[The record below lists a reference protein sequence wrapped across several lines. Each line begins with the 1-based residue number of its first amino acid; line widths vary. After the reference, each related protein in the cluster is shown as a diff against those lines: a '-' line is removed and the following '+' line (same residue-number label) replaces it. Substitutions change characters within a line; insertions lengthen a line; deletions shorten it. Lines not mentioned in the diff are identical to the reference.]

1 MLCGFGIRSKG
12 VCFFFCWGWGI
23 TNPPVLIGRTFFL
36 RRISNPP
43 GRLAGLRL
51 PFQAGTPSGLAF
63 ATPSRNAWRG
73 CVCHSKP
80 GRLAGLRLLL
90 QAGTPSGLAFATP
103 SRDAWR
109 GWVPEKIRHKKY
121 GTKKGLTLFTE
132 KSVLVY
138 LQMISKT
145 YILERN

>member
-1 MLCGFGIRSKG
+1 MLFLLLGLGDYKSPGFNRSNL
-12 VCFFFCWGWGI
+12 FFTADFK
-23 TNPPVLIGRTFFL
+23 
-36 RRISNPP
+36 S
-43 GRLAGLRL
+43 
-51 PFQAGTPSGLAF
+51 AGTP
-63 ATPSRNAWRG
+63 N
-73 CVCHSKP
+73 
-80 GRLAGLRLLL
+80 
-90 QAGTPSGLAFATP
+90 GLAFATP

-121 GTKKGLTLFTE
+121 GTKKGLTLFAE

>member
-1 MLCGFGIRSKG
+1 M
-12 VCFFFCWGWGI
+12 
-23 TNPPVLIGRTFFL
+23 
-36 RRISNPP
+36 
-43 GRLAGLRL
+43 
-51 PFQAGTPSGLAF
+51 
-63 ATPSRNAWRG
+63 
-73 CVCHSKP
+73 
-80 GRLAGLRLLL
+80 LL

-109 GWVPEKIRHKKY
+109 GWVPEKIRHKRIRHK
-121 GTKKGLTLFTE
+121 KKGLTLFAE

>member
-43 GRLAGLRL
+43 GRLAELRL
-51 PFQAGTPSGLAF
+51 PF
-63 ATPSRNAWRG
+63 
-73 CVCHSKP
+73 
-80 GRLAGLRLLL
+80 

-145 YILERN
+145 YIPREELSLTLHLSLQLSKSIDVAE

>member
-1 MLCGFGIRSKG
+1 MLFLLLGLGDYKSPGFNRS
-12 VCFFFCWGWGI
+12 
-23 TNPPVLIGRTFFL
+23 NLFL

-51 PFQAGTPSGLAF
+51 PFQAGTPSGVAF
-63 ATPSRNAWRG
+63 AI
-73 CVCHSKP
+73 
-80 GRLAGLRLLL
+80 
-90 QAGTPSGLAFATP
+90 P

-109 GWVPEKIRHKKY
+109 GWAPEKY
-121 GTKKGLTLFTE
+121 GTKNTAQKKGLTLFAE

-145 YILERN
+145 YIPREELSLTLHLSLQLSKSIDVAE